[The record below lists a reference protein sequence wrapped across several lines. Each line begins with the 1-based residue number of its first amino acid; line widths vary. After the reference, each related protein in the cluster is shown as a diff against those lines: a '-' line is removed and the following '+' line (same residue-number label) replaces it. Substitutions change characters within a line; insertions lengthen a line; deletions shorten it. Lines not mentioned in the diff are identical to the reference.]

1 MVLNFDISRV
11 SVTCEGGTLA
21 LRIEDDEAQHVL
33 RKYVRIDPYAAK
45 QLSTVAGVATRY
57 GFAEKKVR
65 SWLDEGCPFYRVSTD
80 IRLDDREVDE
90 WFSIRFGRNQK
101 TKELGKNRTS

>member
-45 QLSTVAGVATRY
+45 LAHIQPER
-57 GFAEKKVR
+57 K
-65 SWLDEGCPFYRVSTD
+65 
-80 IRLDDREVDE
+80 
-90 WFSIRFGRNQK
+90 
-101 TKELGKNRTS
+101 